1 MPLSQSQKSLVE
13 KARNVGGS
21 DTAVPLDDA
30 ACCYL
35 LARLAHDLNLAG
47 QHPEVSGSIAPFFET
62 MPVSSLRLEGVE
74 FLPLAERLFASM
86 PDVDTYFSCLAAL
99 HKARLKFERI
109 LQRQAFSTM
118 EQIGHRG
125 LLQFGSMSPTALVAF
140 LAWRK
145 WFYDTDNRAAQET
158 GYLFEPILAAAIGGA
173 PASAAR
179 SPVRRAE
186 DISKG
191 RQVDCVKG
199 RIAYEFKL
207 RVTIAASGQG
217 RWERELTFPQDC
229 RASNYKPVLLVL
241 DATTNPRLAELT
253 AAFSAA
259 GGEAHIGD
267 AAWRMLASE
276 AGAVMTVFLERYVR
290 TPLNELLAPTPAR
303 LPDLRLV
310 QGHDSLGFHI
320 GGESLVVER
329 AEGDHAQEDDW
340 PMPND
345 AADTLP
351 GA

>member
-1 MPLSQSQKSLVE
+1 
-13 KARNVGGS
+13 
-21 DTAVPLDDA
+21 
-30 ACCYL
+30 
-35 LARLAHDLNLAG
+35 
-47 QHPEVSGSIAPFFET
+47 

-74 FLPLAERLFASM
+74 FLPLAEGLFASM

-145 WFYDTDNRAAQET
+145 WF
-158 GYLFEPILAAAIGGA
+158 
-173 PASAAR
+173 
-179 SPVRRAE
+179 
-186 DISKG
+186 
-191 RQVDCVKG
+191 
-199 RIAYEFKL
+199 
-207 RVTIAASGQG
+207 
-217 RWERELTFPQDC
+217 
-229 RASNYKPVLLVL
+229 
-241 DATTNPRLAELT
+241 
-253 AAFSAA
+253 
-259 GGEAHIGD
+259 
-267 AAWRMLASE
+267 E

-329 AEGDHAQEDDW
+329 TEGDHAQEDDW

>member
-1 MPLSQSQKSLVE
+1 MPLSQSQKSLIE

-21 DTAVPLDDA
+21 DMAVPLDDA
-30 ACCYL
+30 ACSYL
-35 LARLAHDLNLAG
+35 LARLAHDLNLAA
-47 QHPEVSGSIAPFFET
+47 QHSEVSGPVPPFFET

-86 PDVDTYFSCLAAL
+86 PDADTYFSCLAAL

-109 LQRQAFSTM
+109 LQRQPFSTM
-118 EQIGHRG
+118 DQIGHRG
-125 LLQFGSMSPTALVAF
+125 LLQFGSMSAAALVAF

-145 WFYDTDNRAAQET
+145 WLYDTDNRAAQET

-186 DISKG
+186 DGNKG

-199 RIAYEFKL
+199 SVAYEFKL

-217 RWERELTFPQDC
+217 RWGQELTFPQDC
-229 RASNYKPVLLVL
+229 RASNYKPVLVVL
-241 DATTNPRLAELT
+241 DATDNPRLAELT

-259 GGEAHIGD
+259 GGEAYVGD
-267 AAWRMLASE
+267 AAWRMLESE
-276 AGAVMTVFLERYVR
+276 AGSVMTTFLERYVR
-290 TPLNELLAPTPAR
+290 APLNELLAPAPAR

-310 QGHDSLGFHI
+310 QGRDSLVFHI
-320 GGESLVVER
+320 GDESLAIGR
-329 AEGDHAQEDDW
+329 AENNAAQDDA
-340 PMPND
+340 PMPDD
-345 AADTLP
+345 AADALP